1 MPGFRA
7 AALGGVRD
15 PTLIVV
21 GSGFWDIASWWAN
34 EGHFGSSFMFNA
46 SHVRRYVHGARLL
59 IGELRRVFPRARL
72 LWRSLHP
79 GLKHA
84 ITPAAAHALNEA
96 LRAHAQEWGL
106 QFLDVGS
113 MVQQLPPKLG
123 FLPSRSRSTPVYGTL
138 DGRHLHEWLNL
149 EVLNLI
155 LNAANEGRGAALK
168 RKS

>member
-1 MPGFRA
+1 MPDFRA

-34 EGHFGSSFMFNA
+34 EGQFHSGFMFNA

-79 GLKHA
+79 GYKHS
-84 ITPAAAHALNEA
+84 ITPAGAHALNEA

-123 FLPSRSRSTPVYGTL
+123 FLPSRSPVYGTL

-155 LNAANEGRGAALK
+155 LNAADEAR
-168 RKS
+168 RSKS

>member
-1 MPGFRA
+1 MPDFRA

-34 EGHFGSSFMFNA
+34 GGHFDSGFMFNA

-72 LWRSLHP
+72 LWRNLHP
-79 GLKHA
+79 GYKHA
-84 ITPAAAHALNEA
+84 ITPAGAHALNEA
-96 LRAHAQEWGL
+96 LRAHAQE
-106 QFLDVGS
+106 FLDVGS

-123 FLPSRSRSTPVYGTL
+123 FLPSRSPVYGTL

-155 LNAANEGRGAALK
+155 LNAADEAR
-168 RKS
+168 RSTS